1 MKYLKICILL
11 LLVAGFCYQCNPS
24 GTETDTYSVNTIVY
38 GDVSRFD
45 NSVTNANTGVQIFYY
60 PNGCDS
66 LKITGELGFGLVEE
80 SGRYRFVLKQAFIKN
95 NSDCYKAR
103 LINFAGGDTELV
115 DGPKEFIPLFRDDP
129 PYDSVRVD
137 FSYPDSLR

>member
-45 NSVTNANTGVQIFYY
+45 NS
-60 PNGCDS
+60 
-66 LKITGELGFGLVEE
+66 
-80 SGRYRFVLKQAFIKN
+80 
-95 NSDCYKAR
+95 DCYKAR

-115 DGPKEFIPLFRDDP
+115 DGPKKFIPLFRDDP